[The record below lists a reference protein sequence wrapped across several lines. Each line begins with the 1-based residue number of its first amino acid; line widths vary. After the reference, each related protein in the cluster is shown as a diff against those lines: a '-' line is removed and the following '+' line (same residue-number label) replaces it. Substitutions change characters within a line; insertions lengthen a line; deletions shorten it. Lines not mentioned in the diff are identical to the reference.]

1 MKQLNLDLDQSGQKN
16 LPAMPVAGPSTDK
29 PYYPSFH
36 HEGEVDWEDAGITD
50 EGTMTIRY
58 CITRSTEIKAEDKPD
73 VYTYDVEIR
82 EIVSVEP
89 EKDEKP
95 AKSYSKA
102 TEDSLDKLAAA
113 AMKKAN
119 K

>member
-16 LPAMPVAGPSTDK
+16 LPAMSIPSQTPDK
-29 PYYPSFH
+29 PYYPTFH
-36 HEGEVDWEDAGITD
+36 HEGEIDWEDAGITD

-73 VYTYDVEIR
+73 VYTYEVEVR

-95 AKSYSKA
+95 AKSYSKD
-102 TEDSLDKLAAA
+102 TEDSLDKLAAD
-113 AMKKAN
+113 AMKKA
-119 K
+119 KK